1 MSNTIGNQLSNMVK
15 TCDVSIKCDL
25 CEFDY
30 ICRKL
35 NSTPHDLLEDFKELG
50 LKVDEYEPIL
60 KKAISQNGEY
70 GQLDICIEEMAEL
83 TQAISKL
90 KRGLTHNVEEEVADV
105 EIMLE
110 QVRMM
115 FLVDAKKIDEIK
127 KQKLERLEKRLEGN
141 E

>member
-1 MSNTIGNQLSNMVK
+1 MSSNIGNQLNSMVK
-15 TCDVSIKCDL
+15 ACDESVSCNL
-25 CEFDY
+25 CEFEY
-30 ICRKL
+30 ICRNL
-35 NSTPHDLLEDFKELG
+35 NSTPHDLLEDYKELG

-90 KRGLTHNVEEEVADV
+90 KRGLPSNIEEEVADV

-115 FLVDAKKIDEIK
+115 SLVDTKRIDDIKQQKI
-127 KQKLERLEKRLEGN
+127 ERLRERLKNN

>member
-1 MSNTIGNQLSNMVK
+1 MSDIGNLLNDMVK
-15 TCDVSIKCDL
+15 ECNISVSCNL
-25 CEFDY
+25 CKFNY
-30 ICRKL
+30 ICKNL
-35 NSTPHDLLEDFKELG
+35 NSTPHDLLEDYKELG
-50 LKVDEYEPIL
+50 LKIYEYEPIL

-90 KRGLTHNVEEEVADV
+90 KRGLTNNVEEEVADV

-115 FLVDAKKIDEIK
+115 SLVDNDLIDDIKAQKI
-127 KQKLERLEKRLEGN
+127 ERLRERLKGN

>member
-1 MSNTIGNQLSNMVK
+1 MSNTIGNQLNSMVK
-15 TCDVSIKCDL
+15 ACDESVSCDL
-25 CEFDY
+25 CEFNY
-30 ICRKL
+30 ICKNL
-35 NSTPHDLLEDFKELG
+35 NSTPHDLLEDYKELG

-90 KRGLTHNVEEEVADV
+90 KRGHTHNVEEEVADV

-115 FLVDAKKIDEIK
+115 SLVDNDLIDDTKAQKI
-127 KQKLERLEKRLEGN
+127 ERLGKRLDSNG
-141 E
+141 